1 MAFCTELQNMY
12 GYNQSIVF
20 VNQWHILFAQFNIGP
35 F

>member
-20 VNQWHILFAQFNIGP
+20 VNQ
-35 F
+35 